1 MDVPIAVTDGLI
13 GIRSG
18 PSSRRADVFVGD
30 HKTPGWIDY
39 EANCPWAGAG
49 TALVRCGFPERLR
62 SSGHARR
69 AVHLLLHHLATRTEL
84 RAAVLRIEPT
94 DTGLLDV
101 AAATGFA
108 VRGTV
113 SGERVLERPVPPVSY
128 SDGVVTIRPQR
139 VDDIDRH
146 MEAIDDD
153 QIDWLWEPGDR
164 RKWEAMTPM
173 ERREHN
179 LRHLR
184 ACQDNFGAGRFGPSL
199 RTLRTRATSP
209 TWTAT
214 WPTGTS
220 RPVRRTSRT
229 PDIRPTADKA
239 TSAGPFAWWRA
250 SCVTTPAPGQPHHRR
265 CGEHCIA
272 AGGPR
277 RGSRESRPV
286 DRRTRPDDGQARP
299 AAPLT
304 AAPCVLSQ
312 ERPATA
318 PGPVPDSEGRRPP
331 PCRESRMRGPAAGT
345 RTTLVGAATPG

>member
-13 GIRSG
+13 AIRSG

-84 RAAVLRIEPT
+84 RTAVLRIEPT

-101 AAATGFA
+101 AAATGFS

-128 SDGVVTIRPQR
+128 SDGVVTIWPQR

-184 ACQDNFGAGRFGPSL
+184 ACQDNFGAGPIWTFSADLANASYVVYVDCDLANRDVPTGDANISYTGHPDYRGRGNVSRAVRLVTSFLCDHTGAGSAHIIVDAANTASL
-199 RTLRTRATSP
+199 RVARA
-209 TWTAT
+209 
-214 WPTGTS
+214 
-220 RPVRRTSRT
+220 
-229 PDIRPTADKA
+229 
-239 TSAGPFAWWRA
+239 
-250 SCVTTPAPGQPHHRR
+250 
-265 CGEHCIA
+265 
-272 AGGPR
+272 
-277 RGSRESRPV
+277 
-286 DRRTRPDDGQARP
+286 
-299 AAPLT
+299 
-304 AAPCVLSQ
+304 
-312 ERPATA
+312 
-318 PGPVPDSEGRRPP
+318 
-331 PCRESRMRGPAAGT
+331 
-345 RTTLVGAATPG
+345 VGAEKADRWIDEHGRTMIRHVLPLR